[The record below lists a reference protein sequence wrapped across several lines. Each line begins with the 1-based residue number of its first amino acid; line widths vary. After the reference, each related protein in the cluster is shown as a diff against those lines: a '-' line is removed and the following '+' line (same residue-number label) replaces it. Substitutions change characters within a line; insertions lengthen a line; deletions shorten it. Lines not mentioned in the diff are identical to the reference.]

1 MHIVEGTENADGFD
15 DNETGAGNDGDAV
28 ENGDNT
34 EVEGEGEG
42 TGEGEAAAA
51 TKQKDEDND
60 AENLRLRLAKAL
72 AQRDSERAAVAER
85 DRAIEQLRAKV
96 EPPKDEGPSE
106 LEQLN
111 AKAEALYEQVEEA
124 RADADVKTAARL
136 QRELDKINR
145 TIAVAEASSA
155 ATTDISAKA
164 VANQFNRMADYI
176 EQSVEELNP
185 KSEMYDEGKAALM
198 NELVEAYEAA
208 GKSSTDALLK
218 ASIVVLGR
226 NVFGAE
232 ASAAKPKPA
241 GKPAVT
247 NKPPDLRK
255 AIDAASRQPARGSA
269 AVADNSDLPN
279 VPQMTDEEFAA
290 LPEKT
295 RAKLRGDYV

>member
-28 ENGDNT
+28 ENGDKT

-96 EPPKDEGPSE
+96 EPPKDEGPSK

-185 KSEMYDEGKAALM
+185 KSEMYDEGKAALL

-208 GKSSTDALLK
+208 GKSSADALLK

-226 NVFGAE
+226 NVFGTE
-232 ASAAKPKPA
+232 ASAAKPKSA
-241 GKPAVT
+241 GKPAVAS
-247 NKPPDLRK
+247 KPPDLRK

-269 AVADNSDLPN
+269 AVADTGESPS
-279 VPQMTDEEFAA
+279 VAQMTDEEFAA

-295 RAKLRGDYV
+295 RAKLRGDYA

>member
-28 ENGDNT
+28 ENGDKT
-34 EVEGEGEG
+34 EVEG
-42 TGEGEAAAA
+42 TGEAEAAAA

-72 AQRDSERAAVAER
+72 AQRDSERASVAER

-96 EPPKDEGPSE
+96 EPPKDEGPSK

-208 GKSSTDALLK
+208 GKSSADALLK

-226 NVFGAE
+226 NVFDAE
-232 ASAAKPKPA
+232 ASAAKPKPKPT

-269 AVADNSDLPN
+269 AVADNSELPN

>member
-1 MHIVEGTENADGFD
+1 MHIVDDTENVNGFD
-15 DNETGAGNDGDAV
+15 GDESGAENNDAV
-28 ENGDNT
+28 ENGGKD
-34 EVEGEGEG
+34 ESAVEGEGEG
-42 TGEGEAAAA
+42 EAA

-72 AQRDSERAAVAER
+72 SQRDAERAAVVER

-96 EPPKDEGPSE
+96 EAPKDEGPSE

-111 AKAEALYEQVEEA
+111 AKAEELYEKVEEA

-145 TIAVAEASSA
+145 TIAVAEASTA

-164 VANQFNRMADYI
+164 VANQFNRMAGYI
-176 EQSVEELNP
+176 EQTVEELNP
-185 KSEMYDEGKAALM
+185 NSEMYDVKKAALL

-218 ASIVVLGR
+218 ASVVVLGR
-226 NVFGAE
+226 NVFDAE
-232 ASAAKPKPA
+232 ADAAKTKQA
-241 GKPAVT
+241 SKPAVT

-255 AIDAASRQPARGSA
+255 AIDAASRQPARGAA
-269 AVADNSDLPN
+269 AVADTGTPDVS
-279 VPQMTDEEFAA
+279 QMTDEEFAA

-295 RAKLRGDYV
+295 RAKLRGDYA

>member
-28 ENGDNT
+28 ENGDKT

-85 DRAIEQLRAKV
+85 DRAIEQLRAKA

-111 AKAEALYEQVEEA
+111 AKAEVLYEQVEEA

-226 NVFGAE
+226 NVFDAE

-241 GKPAVT
+241 GKQAVT

-269 AVADNSDLPN
+269 AAADNSELPN